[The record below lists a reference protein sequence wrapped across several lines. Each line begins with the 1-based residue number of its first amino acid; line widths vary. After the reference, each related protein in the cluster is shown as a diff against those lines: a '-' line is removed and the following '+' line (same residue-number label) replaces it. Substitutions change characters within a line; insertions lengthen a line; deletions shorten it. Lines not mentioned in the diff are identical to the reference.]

1 MTSGGET
8 ATDVVNEHVAD
19 DLVEAID
26 AAIEERDSWELAAIL
41 RYAID
46 GTTPSAFQIQ
56 ETLDEYEGA
65 T

>member
-1 MTSGGET
+1 
-8 ATDVVNEHVAD
+8 VNEHVAD